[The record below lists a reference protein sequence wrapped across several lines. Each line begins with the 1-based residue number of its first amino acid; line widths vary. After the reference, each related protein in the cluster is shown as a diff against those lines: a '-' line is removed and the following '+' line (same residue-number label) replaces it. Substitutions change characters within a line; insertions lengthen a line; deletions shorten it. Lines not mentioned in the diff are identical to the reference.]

1 MSDDNGDAVDAA
13 PLYPY
18 NLTRIQFNLLVV
30 WLPATL
36 LVMSI
41 SVLRLKLSKKLRWS
55 QMVLRLTA
63 THTNDTR
70 LTNFS
75 DRAREVLNS
84 LLSNVT
90 LLATLGCAL
99 ALSLLTA
106 PTELMQGDDAGTVLG
121 QYFIFFSFASTGTYM
136 FATIS
141 SSLTLLYLEQFND
154 QQLHALLCERAA
166 ELFVEPLL
174 AFISATLYLLVSGV
188 LFCVYVY
195 GAEAGI
201 GLSVVVTVPILKI
214 CKAWSYLE
222 RFDKRSFN
230 LAKRLQQGK
239 QGRRRRRRCRRHR
252 RLRRRRR
259 RRRRLTL

>member
-1 MSDDNGDAVDAA
+1 MQRKLGEADADGNWQFGSPASASAMGAGAGAGAGADAA
-13 PLYPY
+13 SC
-18 NLTRIQFNLLVV
+18 LT
-30 WLPATL
+30 
-36 LVMSI
+36 
-41 SVLRLKLSKKLRWS
+41 LRR
-55 QMVLRLTA
+55 R
-63 THTNDTR
+63 TR
-70 LTNFS
+70 T
-75 DRAREVLNS
+75 RTRR
-84 LLSNVT
+84 
-90 LLATLGCAL
+90 
-99 ALSLLTA
+99 
-106 PTELMQGDDAGTVLG
+106 TVLG